1 MPAQAIQNVL
11 EYIRFVKLVDM
22 WVAFV
27 KTKKGFNVF
36 VQGNASGKFDCSK
49 MIKKFGGSGSRK
61 KARCKINADQID
73 EFLELAKITVAEGK
87 LKEKP
92 RKKYTHKEKKEV

>member
-1 MPAQAIQNVL
+1 
-11 EYIRFVKLVDM
+11 
-22 WVAFV
+22 
-27 KTKKGFNVF
+27 
-36 VQGNASGKFDCSK
+36 

-73 EFLELAKITVAEGK
+73 EFLELAKNTVAEGK

-92 RKKYTHKEKKEV
+92 RKKYTHKEK